1 MEIFIL
7 ILIALLFA
15 LVEGVSEWLPI
26 SSTGHMILV
35 EEIFSS
41 CGKPLADYFEHG
53 ESFWDMFLVMI
64 QLGAIIAIIVYFWDK
79 LWPFGKKKLSEEE
92 MEIAKGSP
100 EEEGRLQKEKRK
112 QIWMT
117 WLKTLVGVMPA
128 GVAGLAMTVLNWD
141 ETLMNW
147 AVVST
152 TLIIYGVAF
161 ILIEIWKKKSLRPET
176 TTSIVDL
183 TLKNAFLIGLF
194 QVLALIPGTSR
205 SGVTI
210 LGALL
215 LGCSRGV
222 AAEFSFYLSIPVM
235 VGASLLKF
243 VKFVIKIGMPSSTE
257 WMFLFI
263 GMAGAMVVSFFCV
276 KWLMAFLKKRDFK
289 AFGVYRIALGLIV
302 IAVFLSI
309 RLASGNA
316 LI

>member
-1 MEIFIL
+1 METFIL

-15 LVEGVSEWLPI
+15 VVEGITEWLPV

-41 CGKPLADYFEHG
+41 AGKPLDGFFEHG
-53 ESFWDMFLVMI
+53 QSFWDMFLVMI
-64 QLGAIIAIIVYFWDK
+64 QLGAIIAVIVYFWGK

-92 MEIAKGSP
+92 IELVRGNP
-100 EEEGRLQKEKRK
+100 EEENKLQKQKRK

-117 WLKTLVGVMPA
+117 WLKTLVGVIPA
-128 GVAGLAMTVLNWD
+128 GVAGLVMTLFNWD
-141 ETLMNW
+141 EVLMNW
-147 AVVST
+147 AVVAAA
-152 TLIIYGVAF
+152 LIVYGVCF
-161 ILIEIWKKKSLRPET
+161 ILIEIWKKKTGKAET
-176 TTSIVDL
+176 TTSIAGL
-183 TLKNAFLIGLF
+183 TLKNAFFIGLF

-243 VKFVIKIGMPSSTE
+243 VKFIVKTGMLSSDE
-257 WMFLFI
+257 WMFLLV
-263 GMAGAMVVSFFCV
+263 GMVGAMAVSFLCV
-276 KWLMAFLKKRDFK
+276 KWLMAFLKKHDFK
-289 AFGVYRIALGLIV
+289 AFGIYRIALGVIV
-302 IAVFLSI
+302 IITFLAI
-309 RLASGNA
+309 RLAPGNA
-316 LI
+316 LF